1 MKFKLELDPMDLP
14 ALSKYH
20 VCNETECKEC
30 VDGKVQKV
38 NTEEGVTRLE
48 LHNEVERLLGE
59 EYIKGYNDGL
69 KAGEESGKMFCC
81 LCDLFLS

>member
-30 VDGKVQKV
+30 VDGKVP
-38 NTEEGVTRLE
+38 TEL
-48 LHNEVERLLGE
+48 
-59 EYIKGYNDGL
+59 
-69 KAGEESGKMFCC
+69 GKM
-81 LCDLFLS
+81 LLEFLEAFTDIKSKREYNND

>member
-1 MKFKLELDPMDLP
+1 MSNKNQEKTI
-14 ALSKYH
+14 AQRII
-20 VCNETECKEC
+20 ET
-30 VDGKVQKV
+30 VQKV

-69 KAGEESGKMFCC
+69 KAGEESGKMFCR